1 MKLQYH
7 STVLFC
13 SDIEKQR
20 EFYEKFLGQKI
31 AQDLGACL
39 VFENGFTLWKLDKNY
54 PISKELGYTYEPIGN
69 RNLELCFETEN
80 FGDAVEMVLVN
91 DLRMLHNVAEEEW
104 GQYTIRF
111 YDPEGNLLE
120 IGETLKC
127 MVSRM
132 QSGGMSIEEIEKKS
146 GLEKRFIETLLATT
160 T

>member
-1 MKLQYH
+1 MKLHYH
-7 STVLFC
+7 SVVIFC
-13 SDIEKQR
+13 SDIAKQR
-20 EFYEKFLGQKI
+20 EFYEKFLGQNV
-31 AQDLGACL
+31 AQDLGNCL
-39 VFENGFTLWKLDKNY
+39 VFENGFTLWKLDKKY

-80 FGDAVEMVLVN
+80 FGDAVENVVVS

-111 YDPEGNLLE
+111 YDPEGNLVE

-132 QSGGMSIEEIEKKS
+132 QSSGMSIEEIEKKS
-146 GLEKRFIETLLATT
+146 GLEKPFIENLLATT

>member
-1 MKLQYH
+1 MKLNYH
-7 STVLFC
+7 SAVLFC

-20 EFYEKFLGQKI
+20 EFYEKFLGQEI
-31 AQDLGACL
+31 LQDLGACL
-39 VFENGFTLWKLDKNY
+39 VFENGFSLWKLDKKY

-80 FGDAVEMVLVN
+80 FGDAVEMVLVS

-111 YDPEGNLLE
+111 YDPEGNLVE
-120 IGETLKC
+120 IGESLKC

-132 QSGGMSIEEIEKKS
+132 QLGGMSIAEIKKKS
-146 GLEKRFIETLLATT
+146 GLEKPFIENLLDPTT
-160 T
+160 